1 MKIMFV
7 LFLILLTSAGIN
19 AEQKEHDLQLSTNIL
34 KQSYCKDENSGTIML
49 LLRLH
54 LRYTNVGRGTVILYK
69 GSDLI
74 SYVRVARNREALSA
88 KNYEVDMSVTWVTS
102 GDGNVPNTGRT
113 PDSRFVVLKPG
124 AAYKAVGET
133 RIIDSNALAAG
144 ERAIQVI
151 VSTWHGSGEQ
161 AEKLRGKWRKA
172 WHFWYGNTFSEP
184 MLLAVESS
192 PKMGRC

>member
-1 MKIMFV
+1 MFV
-7 LFLILLTSAGIN
+7 LFLLLLTSAGIN
-19 AEQKEHDLQLSTNIL
+19 ADQKEHDLLLATSVL
-34 KQSYCKDENSGTIML
+34 KQSYCKDENSGTVML
-49 LLRLH
+49 LLRLQ

-88 KNYEVDMSVTWVTS
+88 NNYEVDMSVTWVTS
-102 GDGNVPNTGRT
+102 GDGSVPNTGRT

-133 RIIDSNALAAG
+133 RIIGSDSLAAG
-144 ERAIQVI
+144 EHAMQVI
-151 VSTWHGSGEQ
+151 VSTWQGSGEQ
-161 AEKLRGKWRKA
+161 AERLRGKWRKVGY
-172 WHFWYGNTFSEP
+172 FWYGNTFPKP

-192 PKMGRC
+192 PKMGRR